1 MKNTS
6 EASIMPVR
14 NAVARHPNDIKYV
27 AIYKTSDG
35 ETMVLARAH
44 DRLSVFQW
52 RAILGTGVQEI
63 IPIEDLNDSI
73 DHAKKQ
79 EGFEEF
85 GSMSRKPTKNG
96 PRIIKT
102 HVPASQEEVV
112 HVELMGSPSPEP
124 APKKQKV
131 MDPSV
136 EVPKQQAEVLA
147 PPPPAKKQKVIDPSV
162 EVPKKQTEAPL
173 PSQPPAKK
181 QKAIRKNKTP
191 KVTESAKQNPYLIAH
206 LAFVK
211 AGEELRR
218 RKWTPRRPLVDP
230 MMEVIDNKHKSA
242 SMTVDAIMNQ
252 GLTTARAAYVKY
264 LQDYNTLRL
273 APHAG
278 VKREFEH
285 LIKYSQATN

>member
-147 PPPPAKKQKVIDPSV
+147 PPPPAKKQK
-162 EVPKKQTEAPL
+162 
-173 PSQPPAKK
+173 
-181 QKAIRKNKTP
+181 AIRKNKTP
-191 KVTESAKQNPYLIAH
+191 KVTESAKQNPYLMAH

-211 AGEELRR
+211 AGKELRR
-218 RKWTPRRPLVDP
+218 HKWTPRRPLVDP

-278 VKREFEH
+278 MKREFEH
-285 LIKYSQATN
+285 LIKYAQATN